1 MPISINGT
9 GTLTGV
15 SAGGLPDN
23 SIITADIA
31 NANVTPTKLSQPLTL
46 MTTMPTTS
54 GTFID
59 FTGIPSWAK
68 LITIGFSFVGT
79 SVNSNPL
86 IRVGNQNGIVSTGY
100 TSCSNAT
107 DQAGGTGSNTS
118 TNGLVLY
125 NDAIATNRYCGIMT
139 LMLVE
144 SSTLSWT
151 WASSHSMRMRDL
163 ITICG
168 GGAIN
173 LTFHPLNS
181 IRLTTSGGNTFNN
194 GLMNVIYQG

>member
-1 MPISINGT
+1 MPISINGA
-9 GTLTGV
+9 GTITGV
-15 SAGGLPDN
+15 SAGGLPNN

-46 MTTMPTTS
+46 MAAMPTTS

-59 FTGIPSWAK
+59 FTGIPSWVK
-68 LITIGFSFVGT
+68 RITIGLSQVGT
-79 SVNSNPL
+79 SVNSSL
-86 IRVGNQNGIVSTGY
+86 LLRVGNSSGIKDTGY

-118 TNGLVLY
+118 ANGFVLY
-125 NDAIATNRYCGIMT
+125 HDAITTNRYCGIMT

-151 WASSHSMRMRDL
+151 WVSSHSMRMRDL

-168 GGAIN
+168 GGAVN
-173 LTFHPLNS
+173 LTFNPLDS

-194 GLMNVIYQG
+194 GIMNVMYEG

>member
-9 GTLTGV
+9 GTVTGI

-31 NANVTPTKLSQPLTL
+31 NANVTPTKLSQPLTF
-46 MTTMPTTS
+46 MTAQPTTS
-54 GTFID
+54 GTVID

-68 LITIGFSFVGT
+68 LITIGFSQVGT
-79 SVNSNPL
+79 NVNSNLL
-86 IRVGNQNGIVSTGY
+86 IRVGNSSGIKSTGY

-118 TNGLVLY
+118 ANGFVVY
-125 NDAIATNRYCGIMT
+125 NDAITTNRYCGIMT
-139 LMLVE
+139 LMLVD
-144 SSTLSWT
+144 SGGSWT
-151 WASSHSMRMRDL
+151 WVSSHTMRMRDL

-168 GGAIN
+168 GGDVN
-173 LTFHPLNS
+173 LTLNPLDT
-181 IRLTTSGGNTFNN
+181 IRLTTSGGNTFNS
-194 GLMNVIYQG
+194 GIMNVIYEG

>member
-46 MTTMPTTS
+46 MAAKPTTS
-54 GTFID
+54 GTVID

-68 LITIGFSFVGT
+68 LITIGFSQVGT
-79 SVNSNPL
+79 NVNSNPL
-86 IRVGNQNGIVSTGY
+86 IRVGNSSGIKSTGY

-118 TNGLVLY
+118 ANGFVVY
-125 NDAIATNRYCGIMT
+125 NDAITTNRYCGIMT
-139 LMLVE
+139 LMLVD
-144 SSTLSWT
+144 SGGSWT
-151 WASSHSMRMRDL
+151 WVSSHSMRMRDL

-168 GGAIN
+168 GGDVN
-173 LTFHPLNS
+173 LTFNPLDT

-194 GLMNVIYQG
+194 GIMNVLYEG